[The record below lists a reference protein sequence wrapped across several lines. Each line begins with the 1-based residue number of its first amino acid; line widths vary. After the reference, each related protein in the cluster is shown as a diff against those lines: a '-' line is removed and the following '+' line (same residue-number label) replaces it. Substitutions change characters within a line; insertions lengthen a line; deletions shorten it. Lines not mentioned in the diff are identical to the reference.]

1 MKCQV
6 CSGPNGL
13 CQDFTDNG
21 VTKECSGEYNACSFL
36 QENDDFSRMCGVKV
50 PEKCWTM
57 KRNKQAVLCNCN
69 TDNCN
74 KGNQCDCSSDPYNRA
89 TAKPIDNKPQNPAP
103 QNPAPQ
109 SPTPKNPTSSSSSII
124 TVPLSFLVSA
134 FILLRIQKM

>member
-1 MKCQV
+1 MNCSGFGLKCQV

-21 VTKECSGEYNACSFL
+21 VSQECSGGLNACAFL
-36 QENDDFSRMCGVKV
+36 QENTDFSRSCGVKG

-89 TAKPIDNKPQNPAP
+89 TAKPIANKTQNTA
-103 QNPAPQ
+103 
-109 SPTPKNPTSSSSSII
+109 PKNPTSSSSSII
-124 TVPLSFLVSA
+124 TVSLSFLVSA
-134 FILLRIQKM
+134 FVLLRIQ